1 MITSDFSQHISRQF
15 NTDLEHVLQR
25 APAMGSL
32 IEQQLN
38 SAVSAL
44 LEGDTQLAK
53 RVVLSNRLVNQIE
66 VILNEEC
73 ARILA
78 MRAPAAPDLR
88 LVLAIIKAST
98 DLERMGDECEKIGR
112 IASRLTTQ
120 ERPVDKYRQLKQL
133 GENVQSMVN
142 ETLDAFARLDPS
154 AAIKAARRDHLVE
167 QEYEAIQRQSIT
179 LMMEDPRTI
188 RQFLDLMWVARAFE
202 RIGDHS
208 KNLCEHVVFLVQG
221 TDIRDQLIEDIDP
234 AIPIEQL
241 GNTHPS

>member
-25 APAMGSL
+25 ALAMGSL

-44 LEGDTQLAK
+44 LQGDTQLAK
-53 RVVLSNRLVNQIE
+53 RVVLSNRLVNRME
-66 VILNEEC
+66 VIL
-73 ARILA
+73 
-78 MRAPAAPDLR
+78 
-88 LVLAIIKAST
+88 
-98 DLERMGDECEKIGR
+98 DEDCEKIGR
-112 IASRLTTQ
+112 IASRLTSQ

-154 AAIKAARRDHLVE
+154 AAIKAARRDYLVD

-179 LMMEDPRTI
+179 SMMEDPRTI
-188 RQFLDLMWVARAFE
+188 RQSLDVMWVARAFE
-202 RIGDHS
+202 RVGDHS

-234 AIPIEQL
+234 ATPIEQL
-241 GNTHPS
+241 GKTHPS